1 MKSYLTLNSICDL
14 KIKKAITTRMID
26 TNNNDTQNN
35 SDDTNYEM
43 I

>member
-1 MKSYLTLNSICDL
+1 MKSYLTLHSIGDL
-14 KIKKAITTRMID
+14 KIKKAIIRMID

-43 I
+43 N